1 MKKYSLIVI
10 LHVLLPLI
18 IGGSI
23 YFFFRNHTWLNYYIF
38 QKDQFLMKPPIG
50 FPSKL
55 FLYVF
60 PDFCWS
66 YSFTSATLIWGKF
79 YQIRLKLL
87 PLLILCTLIICEA
100 AQVMFKSY
108 FTFDWFDMIAAILA
122 FILSMA
128 NIKYWSYEK
137 K

>member
-1 MKKYSLIVI
+1 
-10 LHVLLPLI
+10 
-18 IGGSI
+18 
-23 YFFFRNHTWLNYYIF
+23 
-38 QKDQFLMKPPIG
+38 MKPPIG

-108 FTFDWFDMIAAILA
+108 FTFDWFDMIVAILA

-128 NIKYWSYEK
+128 KIKYWSYERSK
-137 K
+137 YYFYLG